1 MENLLNKLYDNRVVR
16 RIVHVRTRKNLIT
29 NKSYFK
35 CIHAT

>member
-16 RIVHVRTRKNLIT
+16 QIVHVRTRKNLIT
-29 NKSYFK
+29 NELYFK